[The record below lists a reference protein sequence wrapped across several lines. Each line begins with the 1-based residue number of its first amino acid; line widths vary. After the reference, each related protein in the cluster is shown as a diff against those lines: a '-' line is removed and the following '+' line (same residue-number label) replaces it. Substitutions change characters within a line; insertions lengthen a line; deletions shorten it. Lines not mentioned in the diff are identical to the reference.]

1 MPRHAKRAR
10 TPAVQGR
17 TGGVR
22 VRRLHWGRLLLL
34 VTGFVVL
41 SVAAVTGSLVA
52 KAVATLPPL
61 ASAASE
67 GQTSVIYDAAG
78 QPVVDLPTYIN
89 SSTNGSRTAVPLSQI
104 PKDVQD
110 AVIASEDRYFYSDHG
125 FNLRGILR
133 AAVNDAR
140 GRPLQGGSTI
150 TQQLAKQLY
159 LTPQDSLTRK
169 IKEALLG
176 IELARHYTHAQIL
189 DMYLNWIYLGS
200 GAYGVQAASE
210 TYFGKP
216 VSQLD
221 LAQAALL
228 GGLPP
233 APTSYD
239 PQVNP
244 TYALQRRNT
253 VLALMA
259 QQHYVTA
266 AQAKA
271 AEAQPLGVLSPSAS
285 QATSSDPYPWY
296 TQHVVDL
303 LETQYHFTPAEVF
316 GGGLKIYTAL
326 NPAVY
331 DAAQAAVTQEMHS
344 QFPTAT
350 APKVTVNG
358 KTVSDPM
365 QAAVVMMN
373 QSNGDVL
380 AIIGGRSY
388 TSGGQDLAT
397 TAEEQTGSAIK
408 PLVDYIPALLKGYTA
423 GTTVTD
429 AVHVYTPGPGQVYAP
444 QDYNQLYEGLTTFT
458 GGLRRS
464 VNTMAVQVLN
474 KVGVSFGV
482 TEAQK
487 LGLVD
492 LKLSAN
498 NHLSVAL
505 GGTVGCCTPLE
516 MADAYAT
523 IANGGQ
529 RVTPR
534 FITKVV
540 GPGGS
545 VLLNVLPQWTPV
557 LDPRVAYVMTKM
569 LETVDMPQPDVGWAV
584 NNNNN
589 IYGTNWGTGYDGQVQ
604 DLVQGGC
611 LLTSTGPCWPE
622 AAKTGTTNSNRQ
634 AWYMAYTPLYTGA
647 VYVGQN
653 YPLPN
658 PNMFGDLVAG
668 PILTAA
674 MNAALQGQ
682 TPVHFTQPPGIV
694 KAPIDIYAPAWHVA
708 KPGPLTPAKYIRQE
722 WFVAGTQ
729 PTQTNPLWEKVNVDP
744 QQGNSLWRLGCPGT
758 PVTKVYLN
766 VGTKYTTAWA
776 KQIAKEVTPP
786 TSNWQQFLPYDLRL
800 APPTAWCQ
808 GPGLPP
814 VPPSSSTSSGSS
826 GSGASSGSPSGT
838 PSGQSTSFPQPA
850 TCAQD
855 WTLGV
860 GANGALTPDSIC
872 VPVGKLVQLQ
882 FSSTDGRAHRVLLTG
897 YLHEVFVPAQGPP
910 LTVSFRATR
919 SSPVLIVDLRT
930 GKVVG
935 EVFTQQPPTA

>member
-1 MPRHAKRAR
+1 MPRHVKRTT
-10 TPAVQGR
+10 TPAR
-17 TGGVR
+17 KER
-22 VRRLHWGRLLLL
+22 APKKARRRRRLHWGRLFLLM
-34 VTGFVVL
+34 VGVVVL
-41 SVAAVTGSLVA
+41 LVAAVSGDLIA
-52 KAVATLPPL
+52 KAVATLPSL
-61 ASAASE
+61 ANPPHSE

-78 QPVVDLPTYIN
+78 QPVVALPTYISGMGPTGVPGN
-89 SSTNGSRTAVPLSQI
+89 RTPVALSEI
-104 PKDVQD
+104 PKTLQD
-110 AVIASEDRYFYSDHG
+110 AVIASEDRFFYQDHG
-125 FNLRGILR
+125 INIRGILR
-133 AAVNDAR
+133 AAVHDA
-140 GRPLQGGSTI
+140 GGGALQGGSTI
-150 TQQLAKQLY
+150 TQQLAKQMY
-159 LTPQDSLTRK
+159 LTSRDTLTRK
-169 IKEALLG
+169 IKEAILA
-176 IELARHYTHAQIL
+176 IELARTYTHAQIL

-271 AEAQPLGVLSPSAS
+271 AEAQPLGVLSPSAN
-285 QATSSDPYPWY
+285 QASSSDPYPWY

-303 LETQYHFTPAEVF
+303 LENQYHFTPQQVF
-316 GGGLKIYTAL
+316 SGGLKIYTAL

-350 APKVTVNG
+350 APQVTVNG

-380 AIIGGRSY
+380 AVIGARSY
-388 TSGGQDLAT
+388 SNGAKDLAT

-423 GTTVTD
+423 GTTVMD

-444 QDYNQLYEGLTTFT
+444 TDYNQLYEGLTTFT

-464 VNTMAVQVLN
+464 VNTLAVQVLN
-474 KVGVSFGV
+474 KVGISFGV

-492 LKLSAN
+492 LNLSAN

-534 FITKVV
+534 FITQVV
-540 GPGGS
+540 GPNGN
-545 VLLNVLPQWTPV
+545 VLLNVLPQRTPV

-569 LETVDMPQPDVGWAV
+569 LETVDMPQPDVGWTV
-584 NNNNN
+584 NNNDN

-604 DLVQGGC
+604 DLIQGGC
-611 LLTSTGPCWPE
+611 TLTITGPCWPE
-622 AAKTGTTNSNRQ
+622 AAKTGTTNSDRQ
-634 AWYMAYTPLYTGA
+634 AWYMAYTPLYTSA
-647 VYVGQN
+647 VFVGQN

-668 PILTAA
+668 PISKAV
-674 MNAALQGQ
+674 MDAALQGQ
-682 TPVHFTQPPGIV
+682 TPVHFTEPPGIV
-694 KAPIDIYAPAWHVA
+694 KAPVDIYAPAWHVA
-708 KPGPLTPAKYIRQE
+708 KPGPLTPAKYIREE

-729 PTQTNPLWEKVNVDP
+729 PTQTNPLWEQVKVDP
-744 QQGNSLWRLGCPGT
+744 QQGNSLWRQGCTGT
-758 PVTKVYLN
+758 PVTKVYLKL
-766 VGTKYTTAWA
+766 GTTYTTAWA
-776 KQIAKEVTPP
+776 KQIATEVTPP

-808 GPGLPP
+808 GPGLPS
-814 VPPSSSTSSGSS
+814 VPPSATASGSS
-826 GSGASSGSPSGT
+826 SGGTPSGT
-838 PSGQSTSFPQPA
+838 PVTTTQPA
-850 TCAQD
+850 TCTVD
-855 WTLGV
+855 WKLTV
-860 GANGALTPDSIC
+860 GAGGTLSPNSLC
-872 VPVGKLVQLQ
+872 VPLGQVAQIQ
-882 FSSTDGRAHRVLLTG
+882 FSSSNGQPHALALTG
-897 YLHEVFVPAQGPP
+897 YQRAVVVPAQGSV
-910 LTVSFRATR
+910 TVSFTANV
-919 SSPVLIVDLRT
+919 SGAAAIVDMNT
-930 GKVVG
+930 GQKVG
-935 EVFTQQPPTA
+935 AVFAEKLPPG